1 MGALRRDNSKEETG
15 SPDEEIIFLLLMAAD
30 EPMQEF
36 APTLLSPS
44 RVDVL
49 Q

>member
-15 SPDEEIIFLLLMAAD
+15 SPDEEIIFLLLDGRAAD

-36 APTLLSPS
+36 ASTLLSPS
-44 RVDVL
+44 
-49 Q
+49 